1 MSDVAA
7 SADIAASLLCWFE
20 DFGRT
25 FPFRWQQD
33 PYRVLVAG
41 VLLRQTRAAQVAAV
55 FPLLIQKYNTPK
67 LLANADAGDLSA
79 LLTPLGITSRAKTL
93 IDIAKILMTEYRG
106 VVPQSHEE
114 LISLPGVGDYIA
126 SCVLAL
132 SYKQPVPMVDV
143 NVARVIRRICGA
155 NADIHRTY
163 AAICP
168 KDAQEQFHYA
178 VLDLAQLICKHSHP
192 KCSLCPVKE
201 NCEFRQATRATL

>member
-1 MSDVAA
+1 VSDVAV
-7 SADIAASLLCWFE
+7 SAEIAASLQCWLE

-25 FPFRWQQD
+25 FPFRWQRD

-55 FPLLIQKYNTPK
+55 FPVFIQKYGTPT
-67 LLANADAGDLSA
+67 LLANVDAGDLSA

-93 IDIAKILMTEYRG
+93 IDIANILMAEHKG
-106 VVPQSHEE
+106 LVPQSYDE
-114 LISLPGVGDYIA
+114 LINLPGVGDYIA

-155 NADIHRTY
+155 NVDIHRTY

-168 KDAQEQFHYA
+168 KEAQEQFHYA
-178 VLDLAQLICKHSHP
+178 VLDLGQLICKHSNP

-201 NCEFRQATRATL
+201 NCGYAHDSQR